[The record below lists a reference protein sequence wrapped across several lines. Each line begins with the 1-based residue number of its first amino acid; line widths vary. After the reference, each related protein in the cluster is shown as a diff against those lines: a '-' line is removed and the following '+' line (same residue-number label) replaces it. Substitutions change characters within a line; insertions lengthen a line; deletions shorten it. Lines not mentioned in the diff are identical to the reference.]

1 MEQAQLNTISGASTR
16 LDSSGWTI
24 YETAYFRGLIGQSQ
38 GELASRAY
46 GILLNNG
53 YFIGAFY
60 EKMDVEFPS
69 GTVSPI
75 VLDAI
80 DFGALTNETQQC
92 TLIWRSRRN
101 GPIRAQFSTGAVSV
115 QTNTS
120 NDGTPIVLQYTYPPD
135 PDIYGEKAGLMEET
149 GVMVDKLMPE
159 QTVDIART
167 EWGPTF
173 GLMPGADI
181 SGNILERK
189 ALYEGKIN
197 SDMFLPVPNKIP
209 SPEDKHARPGCWLC
223 TGINASTN
231 DSGVTYDVS
240 YSFAFRPS
248 VEVGGDEYLKGWNA
262 EAVFI
267 DPATGRPPK
276 DLGERV
282 SGLSGEAAWRSVQIY
297 DEVAFS
303 GIWA

>member
-1 MEQAQLNTISGASTR
+1 MSTAQLNTVSGASTR
-16 LDSSGWTI
+16 LDSSGWVI
-24 YETAYFRGLIGQSQ
+24 YETAYFYGLSGTSQ
-38 GELASRAY
+38 GELASQAY
-46 GILLNNG
+46 AVLLANG
-53 YFIGAFY
+53 YYIGKFY
-60 EKMDVEFPS
+60 DKMDVDYPS
-69 GTVSPI
+69 GTTSPI
-75 VLDAI
+75 VLDAF
-80 DFGALTNETQQC
+80 DFSALTNDSQQC
-92 TLIWRSRRN
+92 TIIWRSRRH
-101 GPIRAQFSTGAVSV
+101 GAISAQFTTGAVAV
-115 QTNTS
+115 QTNT
-120 NDGTPIVLQYTYPPD
+120 DYQGTPIVLQYTYPPD

-159 QTVDIART
+159 QTVEIART

-173 GLMPGADI
+173 GLMPGDDI
-181 SGNILERK
+181 SGNILDRK

-248 VEVGGDEYLKGWNA
+248 VEVGGGEYLKGWNA

>member
-80 DFGALTNETQQC
+80 DFVALTNETQQC

-115 QTNTS
+115 QTNTN
-120 NDGTPIVLQYTYPPD
+120 NDGTPIVLQLINRPLIFGERRPGNRVWSMYLNRRSVAHRWGPD
-135 PDIYGEKAGLMEET
+135 
-149 GVMVDKLMPE
+149 VWLMP
-159 QTVDIART
+159 
-167 EWGPTF
+167 WC
-173 GLMPGADI
+173 DI
-181 SGNILERK
+181 SGNILTQGVIK
-189 ALYEGKIN
+189 GKIN